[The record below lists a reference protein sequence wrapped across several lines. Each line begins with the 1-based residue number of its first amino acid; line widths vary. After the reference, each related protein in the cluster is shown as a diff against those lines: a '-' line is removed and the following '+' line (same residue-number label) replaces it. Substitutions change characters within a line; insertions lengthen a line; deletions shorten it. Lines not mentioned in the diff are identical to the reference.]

1 MSIQEGKHFLPQ
13 SQHDTLNTEAS
24 SMLPNSLSK
33 ISYKKRPEKLNGSIE
48 EVQNI
53 LNSMD
58 FKSHGSKKGS
68 ISLSRAGG
76 KQVSNSITR
85 QAIDV
90 TNNG

>member
-1 MSIQEGKHFLPQ
+1 MSIQEGKCFLPQ

-53 LNSMD
+53 LNSID
-58 FKSHGSKKGS
+58 FKSSNNGGIGSKKGS
-68 ISLSRAGG
+68 ISLSRAAF
-76 KQVSNSITR
+76 KN
-85 QAIDV
+85 
-90 TNNG
+90 